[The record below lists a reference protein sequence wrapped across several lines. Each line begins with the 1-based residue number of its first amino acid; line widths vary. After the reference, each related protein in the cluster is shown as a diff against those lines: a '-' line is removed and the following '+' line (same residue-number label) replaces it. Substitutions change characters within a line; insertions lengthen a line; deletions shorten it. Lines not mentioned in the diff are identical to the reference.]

1 MTALVDYLV
10 ARDGPTEPSGL
21 AYDYVLGGDGLFV
34 AAYNRHLD
42 VRVPVAT
49 APVRGLPPLFPSVA
63 LRTGRLPQGIWDVI
77 VAVSCAWARAE
88 REVLFSVVY
97 DEVLGYQVVR
107 PQQATGPTAV
117 CYRPIETAVL
127 EIHSHHRFAARFS
140 PTDDADEQALR
151 VYGVLGRLGCDRP
164 EVALR
169 VGAYGYFMPV
179 PWEAVFNGERGI
191 FRDVHFDPPVETDRE
206 GEEAMQADED
216 DELPD

>member
-1 MTALVDYLV
+1 MTALVDYLI

-34 AAYNRHLD
+34 AAHNRYLD
-42 VRVPVAT
+42 ARVPVAI
-49 APVRGLPPLFPSVA
+49 APVRGLPPLFPSVV

-77 VAVSCAWARAE
+77 VAVSCDWARAE

-97 DEVLGYQVVR
+97 DEVLGYQVVQPR
-107 PQQATGPTAV
+107 QATGPTAV
-117 CYRPIETAVL
+117 RYRPIESAVL

-151 VYGVLGRLGCDRP
+151 LYGVLGRLDSDRP
-164 EVALR
+164 QVALR

-179 PWEAVFNGERGI
+179 PWEAVFDGKRAV
-191 FRDVHFDPPVETDRE
+191 FRDVHFDPPVETDR
-206 GEEAMQADED
+206 GEKESGQAGED